1 MNNAKTNIAAFPNV
15 ISFDKFA
22 KAVNSNF
29 ANRQT
34 KNTYRE
40 ELNDFPSKKLVEY
53 FFVKVDYSLVKVCI
67 KDIKYIEG
75 FKDYIKIYVNDKSL
89 ITKSTIKHLESKLP
103 DELFARVHKSYIVSL
118 DQIDKIENN
127 QIYIGAKKIPVGL
140 QYKDLF
146 YERINDLKL

>member
-1 MNNAKTNIAAFPNV
+1 MNNTKTNAAAFPNV

-29 ANRQT
+29 ANSQT

-67 KDIKYIEG
+67 KDIKYVEG
-75 FKDYIKIYVNDKSL
+75 FKDYIKIYTNDKSL

-103 DELFARVHKSYIVSL
+103 NELFARVHKSYIISL
-118 DQIDKIENN
+118 DKIDKIENN
-127 QIYIGAKKIPVGL
+127 QIYIGIKKIPIGL
-140 QYKDLF
+140 QYKDSF